1 MSKESNLLVTF
12 SKRRSGLFKKAS
24 ELCTLC
30 GVEIAIV
37 VFSPGH
43 KVFSFGH
50 PNVDSIVNRFLTR
63 NPTSSSS
70 TTCQLVEAHRNAN
83 VRELNTQ
90 LTEILNQL
98 EFEKKR
104 EVEIEKI
111 QKGKIGK
118 NWWESPL
125 NELEHGELEQLK
137 LGMEELKKN
146 VTKQMQKIIFEAS
159 NTPTFFLGGSSS
171 SNGDVKNI
179 KGLGLSM
186 ATNGHTTMAKKPSM
200 GRQKIKIAKIEVKNH
215 LQVTFSKRRSGLFK
229 KASELCT
236 LCGVEIAIIVFS
248 PARKV
253 FSFGHP
259 NVESIIDRFL
269 TRNNSNNNPIANN
282 SVQLVEA
289 HRNAS
294 VRGLN
299 LQLTQILGEVEIEK
313 KRGESLDQMRK
324 TSQSQYWWEAPI
336 SQLDLQEL
344 EQLKDSMEVLKK
356 NVTNQANKFMV
367 NETANPSFFGVNGNG
382 IFDNYDIKP
391 PRNMVASNNLHN
403 HNLGFDSA
411 AFF

>member
-1 MSKESNLLVTF
+1 
-12 SKRRSGLFKKAS
+12 
-24 ELCTLC
+24 
-30 GVEIAIV
+30 
-37 VFSPGH
+37 
-43 KVFSFGH
+43 
-50 PNVDSIVNRFLTR
+50 
-63 NPTSSSS
+63 
-70 TTCQLVEAHRNAN
+70 
-83 VRELNTQ
+83 
-90 LTEILNQL
+90 
-98 EFEKKR
+98 
-104 EVEIEKI
+104 
-111 QKGKIGK
+111 
-118 NWWESPL
+118 
-125 NELEHGELEQLK
+125 
-137 LGMEELKKN
+137 
-146 VTKQMQKIIFEAS
+146 
-159 NTPTFFLGGSSS
+159 
-171 SNGDVKNI
+171 
-179 KGLGLSM
+179 
-186 ATNGHTTMAKKPSM
+186 MAKKPSM

-367 NETANPSFFGVNGNG
+367 NETANLSFFGVNGNG
-382 IFDNYDIKP
+382 MFDNYDIKP
-391 PRNMVASNNLHN
+391 PRNMVSSNNLHN

>member
-1 MSKESNLLVTF
+1 
-12 SKRRSGLFKKAS
+12 
-24 ELCTLC
+24 
-30 GVEIAIV
+30 
-37 VFSPGH
+37 
-43 KVFSFGH
+43 
-50 PNVDSIVNRFLTR
+50 
-63 NPTSSSS
+63 
-70 TTCQLVEAHRNAN
+70 
-83 VRELNTQ
+83 
-90 LTEILNQL
+90 
-98 EFEKKR
+98 
-104 EVEIEKI
+104 
-111 QKGKIGK
+111 
-118 NWWESPL
+118 
-125 NELEHGELEQLK
+125 
-137 LGMEELKKN
+137 
-146 VTKQMQKIIFEAS
+146 
-159 NTPTFFLGGSSS
+159 
-171 SNGDVKNI
+171 
-179 KGLGLSM
+179 
-186 ATNGHTTMAKKPSM
+186 MAKKPSM

-411 AFF
+411 TFF

>member
-1 MSKESNLLVTF
+1 
-12 SKRRSGLFKKAS
+12 
-24 ELCTLC
+24 
-30 GVEIAIV
+30 
-37 VFSPGH
+37 
-43 KVFSFGH
+43 
-50 PNVDSIVNRFLTR
+50 
-63 NPTSSSS
+63 
-70 TTCQLVEAHRNAN
+70 
-83 VRELNTQ
+83 
-90 LTEILNQL
+90 
-98 EFEKKR
+98 
-104 EVEIEKI
+104 
-111 QKGKIGK
+111 
-118 NWWESPL
+118 
-125 NELEHGELEQLK
+125 
-137 LGMEELKKN
+137 
-146 VTKQMQKIIFEAS
+146 
-159 NTPTFFLGGSSS
+159 
-171 SNGDVKNI
+171 
-179 KGLGLSM
+179 
-186 ATNGHTTMAKKPSM
+186 MAKKPSM

-269 TRNNSNNNPIANN
+269 TRANSNNNPIANN
-282 SVQLVEA
+282 SIQLVEA

-336 SQLDLQEL
+336 NQLDLQEL

-367 NETANPSFFGVNGNG
+367 NETPNPSFFGVNANG

-391 PRNMVASNNLHN
+391 PRNMNASNNLHN
-403 HNLGFDSA
+403 HNLGFDSST
-411 AFF
+411 FF

>member
-1 MSKESNLLVTF
+1 
-12 SKRRSGLFKKAS
+12 
-24 ELCTLC
+24 
-30 GVEIAIV
+30 
-37 VFSPGH
+37 
-43 KVFSFGH
+43 
-50 PNVDSIVNRFLTR
+50 
-63 NPTSSSS
+63 
-70 TTCQLVEAHRNAN
+70 
-83 VRELNTQ
+83 
-90 LTEILNQL
+90 
-98 EFEKKR
+98 
-104 EVEIEKI
+104 
-111 QKGKIGK
+111 
-118 NWWESPL
+118 
-125 NELEHGELEQLK
+125 
-137 LGMEELKKN
+137 
-146 VTKQMQKIIFEAS
+146 
-159 NTPTFFLGGSSS
+159 
-171 SNGDVKNI
+171 
-179 KGLGLSM
+179 
-186 ATNGHTTMAKKPSM
+186 MAKRPSM
-200 GRQKIKIAKIEVKNH
+200 GRQKIKIAKIEIKNH

-229 KASELCT
+229 KASELCI

-382 IFDNYDIKP
+382 MFDNYDIKP
-391 PRNMVASNNLHN
+391 PRNMVSSNNLYN